1 MDKEFCKTAI
11 FIIAVIVVW
20 MSGKLTESI
29 DEKGLSW
36 TPTILGCVGLAL
48 AIIAWKM

>member
-11 FIIAVIVVW
+11 YIIAVIVVW
-20 MSGKLTESI
+20 ISGKLGSENK
-29 DEKGLSW
+29 DGLSW

>member
-11 FIIAVIVVW
+11 FTIAVIIVW
-20 MSGKLTESI
+20 ISGKLRGK
-29 DEKGLSW
+29 DEHRLSW
-36 TPTILGCVGLAL
+36 TPTILGGMGLAL